1 MAKIKHISDGTNTWD
16 VGGGTEVFTKSVYT
30 IAITA
35 FSANVSGN
43 MASVTAYA
51 GSMTSPNGNSAPF
64 LMNVTSYGIPNGA
77 NVEFTFSGTL
87 PAGNIS
93 QIVITDMNGA
103 LYQIDL
109 DEEDTMKSSYLTT
122 LDTPTPLP
130 SIFSESSSVNT
141 VYDALKVVS
150 PLTVTND
157 GVDDCLG
164 VDQGGFAGGLNLV
177 GNTLNLVSNDGTTM
191 GSVNL
196 TGGPKKI
203 VAYWDPD
210 TSTLIGSNCSKYE
223 RLDTLESDINI
234 GDIVI
239 ASPAT
244 AHDCC
249 YTDLVALNIDDTGQ
263 SRFFIDIHGLQTSPL
278 EQNGSYY
285 ADINYISADRQWVF
299 VVADTLTCLD
309 QSSNEYTKY
318 VLIPY
323 SIIPILDDDDMNW
336 SHTGRGISVYDGDI
350 IDCSGKVLFSYG
362 CGYIT
367 NAQPIDL
374 VDSSANTVSPDDSR
388 LVIGPNKQF
397 TQIFRFYSGSN
408 QVVGVKAD
416 YNSLCVPTA
425 IYVTG
430 SMGMPKS
437 VPLYYDPTDKV
448 YKLTNGVDLTN
459 DSWTWFV
466 VTGQYTS

>member
-35 FSANVSGN
+35 MSANVSGN
-43 MASVTAYA
+43 MVSVTAYA

-64 LMNVTSYGIPNGA
+64 LMDVTSYGIPTGA
-77 NVEFTFSGTL
+77 NVEFTFSGNL

-93 QIVITDMNGA
+93 QILITDMNGA

-109 DEEDTMKSSYLTT
+109 DEADTMKSSYLTT

-130 SIFSESSSVNT
+130 SIFSESSSANT
-141 VYDALKVVS
+141 VYDALKVVN

-164 VDQGGFAGGLNLV
+164 IDQSGFAGGLDLV
-177 GNTLNLVSNDGTTM
+177 GNTLSLVSNNGTVM
-191 GSVNL
+191 NSVNL

-203 VAYWDPD
+203 VAYWDTD
-210 TSTLIGSNCSKYE
+210 TSTLVGSNCSKYE
-223 RLDTLESDINI
+223 RLDTFESDINI

-239 ASPAT
+239 ANPAT
-244 AHDCC
+244 AYDMC
-249 YTDLVALNIDDTGQ
+249 YTDLVALNTDSTGQ
-263 SRFFIDIHGLQTSPL
+263 SKFFIDIHGLQTGPL
-278 EQNGSYY
+278 EQNGNYY
-285 ADINYISADRQWVF
+285 SDINYISADRQWVF
-299 VVADTLTCLD
+299 VVADILPCID
-309 QSSNEYTKY
+309 QSSNEYNKY

-323 SIIPILDDDDMNW
+323 SMIPILDDEDMNW
-336 SHTGRGISVYDGDI
+336 SHTGRGVTGNTSDI
-350 IDCSGKVLFSYG
+350 IDIAGKLLYSYG

-374 VDSSANTVSPDDSR
+374 VDSSANIVSPDDSR

-397 TQIFRFYSGSN
+397 TQIFTFYSGSN
-408 QVVGVKAD
+408 QIVGVKAD

-425 IYVTG
+425 IYVDG
-430 SMGMPKS
+430 SMGLPKS

-459 DSWTWFV
+459 DSWTWFF

>member
-35 FSANVSGN
+35 MSANVSGN
-43 MASVTAYA
+43 MVSVTSYA
-51 GSMTSPNGNSAPF
+51 GSMTAPNGSSAPF
-64 LMNVTSYGIPNGA
+64 LMDVTSFGIPTGA

-109 DEEDTMKSSYLTT
+109 DEADTMKSSYLTT

-130 SIFSESSSVNT
+130 SVFSESSSANT
-141 VYDALKVVS
+141 VYDALKVVN

-164 VDQGGFAGGLNLV
+164 VDQSGFAGGLNLV
-177 GNTLNLVSNDGTTM
+177 GNTLNLVDNAGNVM
-191 GSVNL
+191 NSVNL
-196 TGGPKKI
+196 TGGPKKV
-203 VAYWDPD
+203 VAYWDTD
-210 TSTLIGSNCSKYE
+210 TSTVIGSNCSEYI

-239 ASPAT
+239 ANPAT
-244 AHDCC
+244 AHSCC
-249 YTDLVALNIDDTGQ
+249 YTDLVALNTDDTGN
-263 SRFFIDIHGLQTSPL
+263 SKFFIDIHGLQTSPL
-278 EQNGSYY
+278 EPDGTYY
-285 ADINYISADRQWVF
+285 SDINYISADRQWVF
-299 VVADTLTCLD
+299 VVADTLACID
-309 QSSNEYTKY
+309 QYGDDYTKY

-336 SHTGRGISVYDGDI
+336 SHTGRGITVYDGDI

-374 VDSSANTVSPDDSR
+374 VDSSANIVSPDDSR
-388 LVIGPNKQF
+388 LIIGPNKQF
-397 TQIFRFYSGSN
+397 TQLFRFYSGSN

-430 SMGMPKS
+430 SMGLPKS
-437 VPLYYDPTDKV
+437 VPLYYDPTDGV

-459 DSWTWFV
+459 DSWTWFA